1 MPVLSRK
8 VSQKIFYDQKHMLF
22 QHFLK
27 IMIQML
33 HSKRLKK
40 IYSLKNW
47 RVLDGRREM
56 STACGTLKCTADSST
71 EHSHSCDL
79 TVRHTTASVSF
90 KISEILWRQWSR
102 EAHDWLWQ
110 CWMKTPVLPWSCQV
124 DWEETDTSL
133 RSTWRLCHRWFYFV
147 NTFPWTIKS

>member
-56 STACGTLKCTADSST
+56 STACGTLKCTGDSST
-71 EHSHSCDL
+71 EHSRTVAISPSDTQQLQWASRYLRYCGDSDQESHMIGYDSVGWKHQFYPDHVKWTRRRQIHHSGVL
-79 TVRHTTASVSF
+79 GASATGDF
-90 KISEILWRQWSR
+90 TLLIHFR
-102 EAHDWLWQ
+102 E
-110 CWMKTPVLPWSCQV
+110 
-124 DWEETDTSL
+124 
-133 RSTWRLCHRWFYFV
+133 R
-147 NTFPWTIKS
+147 